1 MLGSLELAPKP
12 NLLDHVFAAGVPMG
26 GLTAWQVLYDHAHLS
41 AQDTTLIHGAARGV
55 GVFAVQ
61 FAISTHAYVI
71 ATASSGKVEFL
82 TDLADKIINYRKLN
96 FEDLVHDVDVLFDTV
111 GGTLERSWKVLR
123 KRGRLVSVM
132 QGQPGSHR
140 RSQVVFRVV

>member
-1 MLGSLELAPKP
+1 MVPVPGRTEAEYVIAKSLELAPEP
-12 NLLDHVFAAGVPMG
+12 NSLDHVFAAGVPIG

-41 AQDTTLIHGAARGV
+41 GQDTILIHGAAG
-55 GVFAVQ
+55 GEGSFAVQ

-82 TDLADKIINYRKLN
+82 TDLANKIINYRNLN

-111 GGTLERSWKVLR
+111 GGDTL
-123 KRGRLVSVM
+123 
-132 QGQPGSHR
+132 
-140 RSQVVFRVV
+140 